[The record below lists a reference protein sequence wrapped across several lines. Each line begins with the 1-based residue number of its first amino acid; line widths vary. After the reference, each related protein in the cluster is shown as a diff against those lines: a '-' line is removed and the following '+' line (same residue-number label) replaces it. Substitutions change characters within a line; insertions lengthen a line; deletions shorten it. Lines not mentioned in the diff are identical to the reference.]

1 MRAFAGS
8 FFTLILLSCALQSAR
23 TQQAISF
30 FDYIG
35 RTELLEIDLT
45 TDLQLLRNQRNTNEY
60 QQATLTFSQ
69 GKKQRES
76 WEIKIRSRGKY
87 RRKICQFPPLKL
99 NFPKDTLKARGLSSD
114 DEYKLVTHCLS
125 GAAGKEYLLREY
137 LVYKLYA
144 QLSPFHFRVQLCK
157 IRYLDP
163 NSGEKILA
171 WAIFMED
178 ENTLAKRF
186 DAKICEDCYA
196 LEPDQFRVGNPEQV
210 FLFEYLIGNTDL
222 SLALLRNLVMLKP
235 KSGSPPVI
243 VPFDFDFSG
252 MVNASYA
259 RPNADYRQANIRERM
274 FIQPDIPDTSLASAI
289 ELFKS
294 KRKALETVILSFKY
308 LGAGSKND
316 MLAYLAAFYDSLDS
330 GIQRPNPQNP

>member
-60 QQATLTFSQ
+60 QPATLTFSQ

-99 NFPKDTLKARGLSSD
+99 NFPKDTLKARGLTGD

-125 GAAGKEYLLREY
+125 GVAGKEYLLREY

-157 IRYLDP
+157 VRYLDP

-171 WAIFMED
+171 WAILMED
-178 ENTLAKRF
+178 ESALAKRF
-186 DAKICEDCYA
+186 NAKICEDCYA
-196 LEPDQFRVGNPEQV
+196 LKPDQFQEGNPEQV

-222 SLALLRNLVMLKP
+222 SLTLLRNLLMLKP
-235 KSGSPPVI
+235 KSGSPPLI

-259 RPNADYRQANIRERM
+259 RPNADYGQASVRERL
-274 FIQPDIPDTSLASAI
+274 FIQPDIPDTSLGPAI
-289 ELFKS
+289 EVFKS
-294 KRKALETVILSFKY
+294 KRKTLETIILRFKY
-308 LGAGSKND
+308 LSAGSKND
-316 MLAYLAAFYDSLDS
+316 MRAYLASFYDSLDS
-330 GIQRPNPQNP
+330 GIHRPNPQKP